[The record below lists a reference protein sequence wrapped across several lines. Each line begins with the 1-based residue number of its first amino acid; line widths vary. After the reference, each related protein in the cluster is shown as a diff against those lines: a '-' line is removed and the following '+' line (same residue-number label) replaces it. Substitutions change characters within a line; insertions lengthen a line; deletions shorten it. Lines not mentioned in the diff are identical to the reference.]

1 MPKPSAQVTA
11 ADISRL
17 AGVTRAT
24 VSNWRRRHA
33 DFPGPAGGTDASP
46 LYDLAAVQAWLAAR
60 GHTAAAS
67 AAEELRAA
75 LRLRGAA
82 AATRA
87 LPLVL
92 AAAQQSD
99 DALAALAEEP
109 YGRLI
114 ERARAAV
121 AGLAASVPQAD
132 SVTYDE
138 ADADVLRA
146 LLRCVREEG
155 GTATLNVLAER
166 ELEDSAATGAYTTP
180 TPLAD
185 LMARLVAPPPGQRPY
200 PGRVLDPACGSGS
213 LLAAAAALGAR
224 HLLAQDSL
232 AVQAQRTAVR
242 LRLAAPDA
250 EVVARVS
257 DSLRDDAF
265 PDVIADAALS
275 NPPYGDRDWGH
286 DELAYDPRWA
296 YGVPPRAEPELA
308 WVQHVLA
315 HLAPGGP
322 AVLLLPP
329 ATASRPSGRR
339 VRTALLRAGALRG
352 VLALP
357 PGAAIPLHIGLH
369 LWLLQRP
376 DAAPGAHQSV
386 LFLDLSGPAQD
397 AATGSRGGQ
406 GAVDWPALTGTALDA
421 WDRFRADPEH
431 FTGEPGL
438 TRAVPVID
446 LLDDQVDL
454 TPGRQIR
461 TAPATADPADAARQ
475 AEEGGQRLR
484 AAFASLTP
492 AAELGSWPP
501 SGDAPRAWRTATVAD
516 LARGGALAVLR
527 TSAATDEQSE
537 AVTIEEGD
545 VLLPR
550 VAAPP
555 AGGGTARVADKREA
569 GEPLPD
575 DLILFRPDRQRL
587 DSWFLAGFLAAADN
601 ISGATT
607 GTLRSNIQ
615 IDPRRLRVPLLTLT
629 EQRAY
634 GDAFRR
640 LGDLR
645 AAARDAARLADETAT
660 HLTLGLTSGTLLPP
674 PEAVAPNG
682 RHLAGKR
689 GRA

>member
-33 DFPGPAGGTDASP
+33 DFPGPSGGTDASP
-46 LYDLAAVQAWLAAR
+46 LYDLAAVQAWLAER

-109 YGRLI
+109 YGRLV

-180 TPLAD
+180 APLAE
-185 LMARLVAPPPGQRPY
+185 LMARLLAPPPGQGPY

-224 HLLAQDSL
+224 QLHAQDTI

-242 LRLAAPDA
+242 LRLAAPGA
-250 EVVARVS
+250 EVTARVG
-257 DSLRDDAF
+257 DSLREDAF
-265 PDVIADAALS
+265 PDLAADAALS

-315 HLAPGGP
+315 HLAPGGR

-339 VRTALLRAGALRG
+339 VRTELLRAGALRG
-352 VLALP
+352 VIALP

-376 DAAPGAHQSV
+376 EAAPGAQQSV
-386 LFLDLSGPAQD
+386 LFIDLSAPAGV
-397 AATGSRGGQ
+397 GSRSGQ
-406 GAVDWPALTGTALDA
+406 GAIDWPALTATALDA

-431 FTGEPGL
+431 FTGEPRL

-461 TAPATADPADAARQ
+461 TAPATTDPAEAARQ
-475 AEEGGQRLR
+475 VEESGRRLR
-484 AAFASLTP
+484 AALATLTP
-492 AAELGSWPP
+492 TAELGSWPP

-527 TSAATDEQSE
+527 TSVAADEAAE

-555 AGGGTARVADKREA
+555 AGGGTARVADKRDA
-569 GEPLPD
+569 GEPLAD

-640 LGDLR
+640 LHDLR
-645 AAARDAARLADETAT
+645 SAARDAARLADETAA

-674 PEAVAPNG
+674 PEAAAGPANERRV
-682 RHLAGKR
+682 AGKR
-689 GRA
+689 RRA